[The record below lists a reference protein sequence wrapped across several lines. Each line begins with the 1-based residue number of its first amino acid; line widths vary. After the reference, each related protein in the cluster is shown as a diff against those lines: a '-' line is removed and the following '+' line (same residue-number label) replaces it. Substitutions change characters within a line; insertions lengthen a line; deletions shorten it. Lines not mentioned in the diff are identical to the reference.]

1 MTELTPKQIA
11 LGIRAVKAGWKWA
24 LGDVVREWA
33 THKGVAI
40 ADCLVD
46 VVVGIRKDGS
56 LDTAFVEDAAWQPGS
71 KLIPDPTAR
80 GFVSAAL
87 AQVRERVGR
96 RCNIYCG
103 DDADGSDE
111 WAVWLGTGGHH
122 GWAPPGRTEAEAVV
136 AALEATRWSP

>member
-87 AQVRERVGR
+87 AQVRERMDCVVFTSFDPDEGRWQVAFISSVGSTEFFE
-96 RCNIYCG
+96 Y
-103 DDADGSDE
+103 
-111 WAVWLGTGGHH
+111 H
-122 GWAPPGRTEAEAVV
+122 PTEAEAVV
-136 AALEATRWSP
+136 AALEATHERAR